1 MLIGNAGPQN
11 RRLEKHFQGAGIISG
26 LKEGPQ
32 RESRVMTRVMKMEEK
47 KKKKRNHL
55 VVSNLR
61 YRNVRTFKS

>member
-47 KKKKRNHL
+47 KKKKK
-55 VVSNLR
+55 
-61 YRNVRTFKS
+61 KSSCGIQLKVPQCENF